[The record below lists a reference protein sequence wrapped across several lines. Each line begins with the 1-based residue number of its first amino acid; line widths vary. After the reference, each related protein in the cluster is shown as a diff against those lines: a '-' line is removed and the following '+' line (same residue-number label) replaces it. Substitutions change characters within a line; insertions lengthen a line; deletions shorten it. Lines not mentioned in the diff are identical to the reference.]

1 MTKSVRR
8 VAIVFIGAAAL
19 ISSAAA
25 LAADSAAKPP
35 VAAKP
40 PAAATKPP
48 AAAQYYPLVGYWKG
62 LAELSVPGQAPAKLS
77 VSFGCS
83 KVAGG
88 WAVRCEM
95 VAKNDKM
102 TITESDLMGV
112 DSVTGVG
119 HWYSVTSEGETH
131 DHVTQWPEENTMKAH
146 YKWQQDGKQMA
157 EDISL
162 VFQGQRGLEFRSTT
176 TTDGKKT
183 GEFFGKL
190 RH

>member
-8 VAIVFIGAAAL
+8 VAIVFIGAAAF

-48 AAAQYYPLVGYWKG
+48 AAAQYYSLVGYWKG
-62 LAELSVPGQAPAKLS
+62 LAELSVPGQEPAKLS

-88 WAVRCEM
+88 WAVRREI
-95 VAKNDKM
+95 VLLRLAPPRDAKA
-102 TITESDLMGV
+102 
-112 DSVTGVG
+112 
-119 HWYSVTSEGETH
+119 SEA
-131 DHVTQWPEENTMKAH
+131 DA
-146 YKWQQDGKQMA
+146 
-157 EDISL
+157 
-162 VFQGQRGLEFRSTT
+162 
-176 TTDGKKT
+176 
-183 GEFFGKL
+183 
-190 RH
+190 